1 MSNGDDGSTIGAHDN
16 SNDKTSKRT
25 MLDHDQITK
34 YKIDNNSENNLYKF
48 ILKV

>member
-1 MSNGDDGSTIGAHDN
+1 MSNGDGGSTISAHDN

-25 MLDHDQITK
+25 MFDHDQITK
-34 YKIDNNSENNLYKF
+34 IDNNNENNLYTL

>member
-1 MSNGDDGSTIGAHDN
+1 MSNGDGGSTIGVYDN

-25 MLDHDQITK
+25 TFDHDQITT
-34 YKIDNNSENNLYKF
+34 IDNNNETNLYTF